1 MEINIVPLHV
11 ESAELFA
18 HAQVRSTA
26 ALRVSQVSGRL
37 DLTQAS
43 TCNDLHSVT

>member
-1 MEINIVPLHV
+1 MALNTLPCEAR
-11 ESAELFA
+11 EACEA
-18 HAQVRSTA
+18 REVRSTA